1 MGGNSIY
8 LVGFDFVI
16 CIQDAVRKN
25 LNNFQ
30 FCRVFSSRDCA
41 TRVAGRWTVMK
52 ADATSGRQSNFEMD
66 IKVGSS
72 ILKHSGR
79 KLSHVSRC
87 FKSFFKLACWEPILC
102 TSKLVSRF
110 ATVATVRCLGLTL
123 YSFCVSFGLV
133 GHLRKELV

>member
-1 MGGNSIY
+1 MELSDIYGFPTGHVWGFPDEMHTFVHTWFWVMVASFFCLLEVGGNSIY

-72 ILKHSGR
+72 
-79 KLSHVSRC
+79 
-87 FKSFFKLACWEPILC
+87 
-102 TSKLVSRF
+102 
-110 ATVATVRCLGLTL
+110 
-123 YSFCVSFGLV
+123 
-133 GHLRKELV
+133 